1 MIRYL
6 VLHIGGFK
14 ALTASLEDAEEKRI
28 VVHTEISQRL
38 STDSSGVS
46 ITKAISESKSLMV
59 TGTKTVA
66 IRQNNPETIKLI
78 TQ

>member
-14 ALTASLEDAEEKRI
+14 RLTASLEDAEEKRI
-28 VVHTEISQRL
+28 VVHTEIPQRV

-46 ITKAISESKSLMV
+46 ITKAVSESKSLIM

-66 IRQNNPETIKLI
+66 IRQNKPETIKLI